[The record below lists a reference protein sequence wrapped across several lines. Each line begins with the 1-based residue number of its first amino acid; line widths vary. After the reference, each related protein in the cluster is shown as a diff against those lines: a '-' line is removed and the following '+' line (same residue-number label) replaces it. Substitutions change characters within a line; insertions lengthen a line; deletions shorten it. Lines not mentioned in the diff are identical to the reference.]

1 MELNGD
7 ISSYLGEFLH
17 ETIEKKL
24 LASFLIGLFP
34 NLKNSVLIVLFH
46 SNYPSIHL
54 IAVSDLMHDPS
65 FFHSRL
71 ATWVSKSLRINE
83 LLVDK

>member
-17 ETIEKKL
+17 ETIEKKKL

-34 NLKNSVLIVLFH
+34 NLKNSALIVLFH
-46 SNYPSIHL
+46 SNYPSI
-54 IAVSDLMHDPS
+54 
-65 FFHSRL
+65 
-71 ATWVSKSLRINE
+71 
-83 LLVDK
+83 

>member
-34 NLKNSVLIVLFH
+34 NLKNSVFDSLVSLQL
-46 SNYPSIHL
+46 SIHL

>member
-17 ETIEKKL
+17 ETIEKK
-24 LASFLIGLFP
+24 AIGLFFDRVISKSEKFCFDS
-34 NLKNSVLIVLFH
+34 LVSLQL
-46 SNYPSIHL
+46 SIHL